1 MKFRT
6 KSVANGLELFR
17 MTLYVFFPV
26 AVFYVFNFP
35 ELFDRRVEDKRKTI
49 FPEGNRPP
57 LTLEENQQLSEKIL
71 AERLQRKESQQST
84 HS

>member
-26 AVFYVFNFP
+26 VVFYVFNFP
-35 ELFDRRVEDKRKTI
+35 ALFDKRVEDKRKTI
-49 FPEGNRPP
+49 FPDGNHPP
-57 LTLEENQQLSEKIL
+57 LSLEENQQLSEKIL
-71 AERLQRKESQQST
+71 AERLQRKESHQATNS
-84 HS
+84 